1 MAQLNKTDLEGKY
14 NHAST
19 GLFKDNTARAIG
31 ADDVRALV
39 EDEADSIPFTLDDS
53 YTWPFPRVDITG
65 TTAYTGTLSPAITA
79 YTNGMKVHVK
89 AKDTSTGGVT
99 LNLNAVAVKQVWKN
113 PTTQAGANDLL
124 DEQDYILAY
133 DSALNGGAGVFLMI
147 AGGGAGGT
155 WGGIIGTLSDQT
167 DLNTALG
174 LKAPLDSPT
183 FTGTPAAPT
192 AAPGTNNTQVA
203 STAYADAAVAAA
215 LSAAKSM
222 VIAVTDEVTN
232 IGTGTGKVSFR
243 MPYAMT
249 LTAVR
254 ASLVVAQA
262 SGSIFTVDINE
273 SGSSILSTKLTI
285 DNTETTS
292 VTAATPPVISDTA
305 LADDAVITV
314 DVDQIGNGSAIGL
327 KITLIGT

>member
-1 MAQLNKTDLEGKY
+1 MASKKITELPAATTPILPGVKFEAVQGGVNVQVDADDMPGAAAGVTSISPTI
-14 NHAST
+14 NRIT
-19 GLFKDNTARAIG
+19 VDNTNPAVPVIDIDAAYDAAVQAFANAKVADAIN
-31 ADDVRALV
+31 D
-39 EDEADSIPFTLDDS
+39 
-53 YTWPFPRVDITG
+53 G
-65 TTAYTGTLSPAITA
+65 TTTVAPSQ
-79 YTNGMKVHVK
+79 
-89 AKDTSTGGVT
+89 
-99 LNLNAVAVKQVWKN
+99 NAVFDA
-113 PTTQAGANDLL
+113 
-124 DEQDYILAY
+124 LA
-133 DSALNGGAGVFLMI
+133 
-147 AGGGAGGT
+147 
-155 WGGIIGTLSDQT
+155 
-167 DLNTALG
+167 
-174 LKAPLDSPT
+174 LKAPLASPT

-192 AAPGTNNTQVA
+192 AAPGTNNTQLA
-203 STAYADAAVAAA
+203 TTAYVDAATTAA

-222 VIAVTDEVTN
+222 VISVTDEVTN

-273 SGSSILSTKLTI
+273 NGASILSTKLTI

-292 VTAATPPVISDTA
+292 VTAVTPPVISDTA
-305 LADDAVITV
+305 LADDSVITV

>member
-1 MAQLNKTDLEGKY
+1 MANKKISELPAAGAITGPELVEIVKGGVNNQTTAQDIANLAAGGVSSVNGDTGVVVLNAADV
-14 NHAST
+14 
-19 GLFKDNTARAIG
+19 G
-31 ADDVRALV
+31 ADPAGTGAAAAAAL
-39 EDEADSIPFTLDDS
+39 L
-53 YTWPFPRVDITG
+53 
-65 TTAYTGTLSPAITA
+65 TTTI
-79 YTNGMKVHVK
+79 TNG
-89 AKDTSTGGVT
+89 DTTHAPDG
-99 LNLNAVAVKQVWKN
+99 NAVFDA
-113 PTTQAGANDLL
+113 
-124 DEQDYILAY
+124 LA
-133 DSALNGGAGVFLMI
+133 AEV
-147 AGGGAGGT
+147 
-155 WGGIIGTLSDQT
+155 
-167 DLNTALG
+167 
-174 LKAPLDSPT
+174 
-183 FTGTPAAPT
+183 
-192 AAPGTNNTQVA
+192 VA
-203 STAYADAAVAAA
+203 RDAAIAAA

-222 VIAVTDEVTN
+222 VISVTDEVTN

-273 SGSSILSTKLTI
+273 GGTTILSTKLTI

-292 VTAATPPVISDTA
+292 VSAATQPVISDAA